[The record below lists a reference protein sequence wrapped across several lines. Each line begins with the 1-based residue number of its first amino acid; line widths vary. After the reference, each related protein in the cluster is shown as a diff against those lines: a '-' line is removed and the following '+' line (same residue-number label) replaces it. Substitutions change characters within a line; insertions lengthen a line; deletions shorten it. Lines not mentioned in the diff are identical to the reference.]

1 MYFRSYHKIPTPA
14 KMQQE
19 LCSSCVKLGSAER
32 DADHSPGAGTNEQNA
47 QNATAKSKTEG
58 SAVDEEM
65 DMEDAAPDGGWG
77 WVVAWAS
84 FVTWVLAEIIDLNFG
99 MLFSGI
105 LLEMG
110 TSTIFISWIY
120 SAGLVIS
127 CIIGIFAGP
136 MVGVFGWRK
145 VAMVMAVVNS
155 LAVIISAFATTDV
168 FLFFTSLAAG
178 STVGSQLIIT
188 NSIICQY
195 FTRRRDIAN
204 TIMILGSS
212 VNMVVIP
219 YLLTYL
225 HAEYGFKGAILITGG
240 ACLNQIP
247 ASMVFHPVE
256 WHSRN
261 PPHCRTQEPDDKPD
275 HLRVMLHAFKSN
287 LLLLKSSRVIVIALP
302 HAVYFT
308 AVVFTSSYIP
318 FVMQTT
324 GYTLEESAYCLTMV
338 GIFHILARV
347 IHPCLSFAFGVSN
360 FLIMAAGYGGLPI
373 ALVGFI
379 CGMDLHV
386 KAASMAVF
394 GIAMSFV
401 GASIGPVI
409 TDTLGASMVL
419 RVLSVKGLFDAT
431 GFLIIGPLTGMV
443 KDLSGSYT
451 SSLYVPAA
459 CMFFLSFLP
468 FICMPAAKT
477 HDRRR
482 EQQSSQMKAK
492 KEEMELKKQSRP
504 VKCFKE
510 TSYLLSRSCS
520 TPAYERRQLS

>member
-1 MYFRSYHKIPTPA
+1 
-14 KMQQE
+14 
-19 LCSSCVKLGSAER
+19 
-32 DADHSPGAGTNEQNA
+32 
-47 QNATAKSKTEG
+47 
-58 SAVDEEM
+58 
-65 DMEDAAPDGGWG
+65 
-77 WVVAWAS
+77 
-84 FVTWVLAEIIDLNFG
+84 
-99 MLFSGI
+99 
-105 LLEMG
+105 
-110 TSTIFISWIY
+110 
-120 SAGLVIS
+120 
-127 CIIGIFAGP
+127 
-136 MVGVFGWRK
+136 
-145 VAMVMAVVNS
+145 
-155 LAVIISAFATTDV
+155 
-168 FLFFTSLAAG
+168 
-178 STVGSQLIIT
+178 
-188 NSIICQY
+188 
-195 FTRRRDIAN
+195 
-204 TIMILGSS
+204 MILGSS

-261 PPHCRTQEPDDKPD
+261 PPHCRIQEPDDKPD
-275 HLRVMLHAFKSN
+275 HLR
-287 LLLLKSSRVIVIALP
+287 
-302 HAVYFT
+302 
-308 AVVFTSSYIP
+308 
-318 FVMQTT
+318 TT